1 MSTNIDNIRG
11 SRWGARNAA
20 AADSVYILHQAHSPF
35 GTGKINA
42 SRDRPPSTPTVVVD
56 LSPWMMR
63 DRPPSTPTDDG
74 RD

>member
-42 SRDRPPSTPTVVVD
+42 SRDRPPSTPT
-56 LSPWMMR
+56 
-63 DRPPSTPTDDG
+63 DDG